1 VDDPS
6 AALAAAVDA
15 VLTDW
20 VESSVERIVIAYRGD
35 VPEGLVT
42 AARDAAT
49 AARADIGTELRR
61 FLAMDVDEQSTN
73 PLTILR
79 RAVRYPTAVLRDAG
93 VPEVVRDEF
102 RERAFPED
110 VYDLS
115 PATWGDVDE
124 SLQEP
129 GLVWGAWKAKTVLD
143 RRRAEGRR

>member
-1 VDDPS
+1 MEDPGDVLADAVDEV
-6 AALAAAVDA
+6 LAA
-15 VLTDW
+15 W
-20 VESSVERIVIAYRGD
+20 VERSVDRIVTAYRGR
-35 VPEGLVT
+35 VPDGVHA
-42 AARDAAT
+42 AAREAGT
-49 AARADIGTELRR
+49 AARASVGVELRR
-61 FLAMDVDEQSTN
+61 FLAMDVDDQRTN

-79 RAVRYPTAVLRDAG
+79 RAVRYPTAVLHDAG
-93 VPEVVRDEF
+93 VPEVVREEF

-129 GLVWGAWKAKTVLD
+129 GLIWGAWKAKTVLE